1 MVRRITSRF
10 ITGTTLSL
18 RSRTLAR
25 WVPAFAGMTRFC
37 LPAAA
42 IALLAL
48 GDVRGAIARVPA
60 PTLAHVKSIGIIA
73 SIGDT
78 CMFERV
84 TASRFEWISPPQASF
99 LEISDWGI
107 DDTVTTEITKLL
119 SARYKV
125 QSIAIEHQDFDT
137 WTWETLRRFIRELPV
152 PEVPVDAYL
161 LVLRDWR
168 ADGIG
173 HSDHQVGGLG
183 LYRRDLHDGG
193 ERLGAFA
200 SYRLVLM
207 DAENGNLL
215 ATRPAIMPDGSL
227 PRLHAARALWPRT
240 QNDLNDTQ
248 RRELQT
254 DFLELIGETLPNA
267 LGRIGLSP

>member
-1 MVRRITSRF
+1 VTSARPSRF
-10 ITGTTLSL
+10 QS
-18 RSRTLAR
+18 
-25 WVPAFAGMTRFC
+25 MTRFYLC
-37 LPAAA
+37 TGV

-48 GDVRGAIARVPA
+48 ATVRDAIARVPT
-60 PTLAHVKSIGIIA
+60 PTLAHVKSIGIIT

-84 TASRFEWISPPQASF
+84 PASRFEWITPPQASF
-99 LEISDWGI
+99 LEITDWGI
-107 DDTVTTEITKLL
+107 DDTVATEITKLL

-137 WTWETLRRFIRELPV
+137 WTWETLRRHIRELPV
-152 PEVPVDAYL
+152 PEVSVDAYL

-183 LYRRDLHDGG
+183 LYRRDLRDGG

-227 PRLHAARALWPRT
+227 PRAHATRALWPRT
-240 QNDLNDTQ
+240 QNDFNDMQ

-254 DFLELIGETLPNA
+254 DFLELIGETLPSA

>member
-1 MVRRITSRF
+1 VNSVQAWVRGLRRIA
-10 ITGTTLSL
+10 LS
-18 RSRTLAR
+18 
-25 WVPAFAGMTRFC
+25 G
-37 LPAAA
+37 
-42 IALLAL
+42 ALLAL
-48 GDVRGAIARVPA
+48 FALCESGVSIARVPA

-84 TASRFEWISPPQASF
+84 PASRFEWIAPPQASF

-125 QSIAIEHQDFDT
+125 QGIAIEHQDFDT

-168 ADGIG
+168 AEGIG